1 MMRVGKTGMGMRVD
15 EEGGGEPVA
24 VRHRRFHAC
33 T

>member
-1 MMRVGKTGMGMRVD
+1 MGMRVD